1 MTEKHVTYARRRL
14 TSLMTAWRTSIAKAF
29 ERQYAEQLQ
38 RRHRSASCSHL
49 LAVARPR
56 IGRRDADQPRY
67 GRLLPRSPARRVRQL
82 RRGRRL
88 QPPRL
93 MRVNTQVT
101 FCVTQVTK
109 ENRNGS
115 DGSDLPDTEERRGI

>member
-14 TSLMTAWRTSIAKAF
+14 TSLVTAWRTGIAKAF
-29 ERQYAEQLQ
+29 ERQYADQLH

-67 GRLLPRSPARRVRQL
+67 GRLLPEDRRARRVRQL
-82 RRGRRL
+82 RWGRRL

-101 FCVTQVTK
+101 LRHTSNKGEPQWL
-109 ENRNGS
+109 GW
-115 DGSDLPDTEERRGI
+115 